1 MLRKVLSGF
10 IIAISALLLVLS
22 SIGIGAAWVYNEPIT
37 QRALAQLHDLD
48 GELAQAQLAFD
59 VAETEVRRALRIL
72 ESAQTALEALSQ
84 TTTQT
89 QGTLKGFGQVL
100 DDRVIPG
107 LRSASETLG
116 QVSAALQ
123 GALSTLE
130 AINSTPLVP
139 VPIPG
144 KEWLSGLLQAA
155 DSLNAEIADIEIL
168 AGQASTFL
176 ADVDYVLAGDFGE
189 TKRGLEQLLA
199 SVLEYKTRVVG
210 WRAQIARL
218 NVGLPG
224 LVDRACVVLTV
235 ALLWLGLSQGGLILH
250 GIALYKGRSLFAVL
264 QKAQHLDDP

>member
-1 MLRKVLSGF
+1 MLRKVLSGL
-10 IIAISALLLVLS
+10 IIAISAFLLVLS
-22 SIGIGAAWVYNEPIT
+22 VVGIGAAWVYNEPIT
-37 QRALAQLHDLD
+37 QRALAQLRDLD

-59 VAETEVRRALRIL
+59 GAETEVRRALRIL
-72 ESAQTALEALSQ
+72 ESAQAALQSLSQ
-84 TTTQT
+84 TSTEA
-89 QGTLKGFGQVL
+89 QGTLKGLGQAL

-107 LRSASETLG
+107 LRGASERLD

-123 GALSTLE
+123 GALTTLE

-144 KEWLSGLLQAA
+144 EEWLSGLLHAA
-155 DSLNAEIADIEIL
+155 DSLNAEIADIETL

-199 SVLEYKTRVVG
+199 SVLEYKTKVVG
-210 WRAQIARL
+210 WRAQIAML

-235 ALLWLGLSQGGLILH
+235 VLLWFGLSQGGLILL
-250 GIALYKGRSLFAVL
+250 GIAAYKGRNPFAVL
-264 QKAQHLDDP
+264 QEAQSLNDS